1 MPADSKTGG
10 PRRILSDWV
19 PVGLWCLFIFLQS
32 AFPPVVKAPLFPF
45 SDKAAHLFIYAV
57 LGMLFYR
64 AFKAPSKKRI
74 TAAAQAVL
82 AATLYGASDEIHQA
96 FVASRTAELGD
107 VLADALG
114 SLLGVGLFLG
124 LFPAFRR
131 PPDPSS
137 MPSLGEIP
145 D

>member
-1 MPADSKTGG
+1 MPIASKPGG
-10 PRRILSDWV
+10 PRRIFSDWV

-32 AFPPVVKAPLFPF
+32 AFPPVVKDPLFPF

-64 AFKAPSKKRI
+64 AFKAPLMKK
-74 TAAAQAVL
+74 TAAAVRAVS
-82 AATLYGASDEIHQA
+82 AATLYGLSDEIHQA

-114 SLLGVGLFLG
+114 SFLGVGFFLI
-124 LFPAFRR
+124 LFPAFRSS
-131 PPDPSS
+131 PDPSS
-137 MPSLGEIP
+137 MPSPGEIP